1 MNTDLVDLRPAGY
14 DKHGPKWLRSDVEK
28 AVVRRILSSSDYFT
42 YRAKQMND
50 DVAKATEITEGA
62 TKRFSQVLHEFDKTH
77 VEFSNSAKKAS
88 SSVRVAA
95 DAMASGLLKI
105 ERTANFDRLE
115 RMVGL
120 LERAATAM
128 TTMAEL
134 EKGGQLKKIS
144 EAIK

>member
-1 MNTDLVDLRPAGY
+1 MSTNLIDLRPSRYG
-14 DKHGPKWLRSDVEK
+14 KHGPEWLVSDVKK
-28 AVVRRILSSSDYFT
+28 AAIQRIISNSDYFT

-50 DVAKATEITEGA
+50 DVAKATELTQDA
-62 TKRFSQVLHEFDKTH
+62 TKRFSLVLEDFRKTH
-77 VEFSNSAKKAS
+77 TAFSDHAKKAS

-105 ERTANFDRLE
+105 EKTANFDRLE

>member
-1 MNTDLVDLRPAGY
+1 MTHAIDLKPAGY
-14 DKHGPKWLRSDVEK
+14 DKHGPKWLRSDVDK
-28 AVVRRILSSSDYFT
+28 AVIRRILSSSDYFT

-50 DVAKATEITEGA
+50 DVTKATELTQEV
-62 TKRFSQVLHEFDKTH
+62 TKRFSLVLEDFQKTH
-77 VEFSNSAKKAS
+77 TEFSDSAKKAS

-105 ERTANFDRLE
+105 EKTANFDRLE

>member
-1 MNTDLVDLRPAGY
+1 MTHAIDLKPAGY
-14 DKHGPKWLRSDVEK
+14 DKHGPKWLRSDVDK
-28 AVVRRILSSSDYFT
+28 AVIRRILSSSDYFT

-50 DVAKATEITEGA
+50 DVTKATELTQEA
-62 TKRFSQVLHEFDKTH
+62 TKRFSLVLADFQKTH
-77 VEFSNSAKKAS
+77 TEFSDSAKKAS

-105 ERTANFDRLE
+105 EKTANFDRLE